1 MSRRS
6 SEETSGKN
14 YDVYQNAEKVKRKNY
29 QKKINKQND
38 ERSHL
43 VRLPGRSNHSRG
55 QHFIKVKHRTANS
68 YPDQRQSTLAFERS
82 VSEATSFSTV
92 TGRDETET
100 VDSPSTSSSGS
111 KRKIKT
117 IKARRHQTE
126 SKNHL
131 IQNKTV
137 SKSGED
143 ISMPTSYIINRTQT
157 STSRQITK
165 GERPSVNVH
174 LTQEDSQASQISNT
188 EGEVRF
194 YETHMQKRVKEFVN
208 YCNRTSMETLIA
220 QYERIQSIKPSKAKA
235 FIGMLPVNH
244 HKNRYSDVYCLDSS
258 RVILYR
264 GAGDYIHANYV
275 RHKVLQND
283 FILTQG
289 PLPNT
294 VNDFWEMVWQE
305 RSGLIFMLC
314 KYIEEHK
321 VKCAEY
327 LPTFQTPIIMHAGIR
342 IELRERNRSKD
353 GNIIITQLLLSR
365 GNVNLTVMHYQWI
378 SWADKQVPV
387 NDYNTPFYLLK
398 KSRISPTCTVV
409 HCSAGIGRSGT
420 LVAIELCLMQLVAG
434 NELVVSDMVTYIRQK
449 RAQSV
454 QTKEQYLY
462 IFRAILEFAVSSHIT
477 CARKINP
484 FAERYRQMCHFDET

>member
-1 MSRRS
+1 MFATYSHLTLTSFSLLSSLPLNDWLLKGLMSRRS

-14 YDVYQNAEKVKRKNY
+14 HKVYQNAKKVKRKNY

-43 VRLPGRSNHSRG
+43 VRIPGPSNHSRR
-55 QHFIKVKHRTANS
+55 QHFIKVKHRIANS

-82 VSEATSFSTV
+82 ISEATTFSTV

-111 KRKIKT
+111 KRKTKAT
-117 IKARRHQTE
+117 KARRHQTE
-126 SKNHL
+126 SKNRL
-131 IQNKTV
+131 IQKTLILIH
-137 SKSGED
+137 SPADSQ
-143 ISMPTSYIINRTQT
+143 STIINLQ
-157 STSRQITK
+157 
-165 GERPSVNVH
+165 
-174 LTQEDSQASQISNT
+174 
-188 EGEVRF
+188 
-194 YETHMQKRVKEFVN
+194 
-208 YCNRTSMETLIA
+208 CNRTSMETLIA
-220 QYERIQSIKPSKAKA
+220 QYERIQTIKPSKAKA

-258 RVILYR
+258 RVILCR
-264 GAGDYIHANYV
+264 GVGDYIHANYV

-327 LPTFQTPIIMHAGIR
+327 LPTLQTRTIMHAGIR
-342 IELRERNRSKD
+342 IELRERNRSKN

-462 IFRAILEFAVSSHIT
+462 IFRALLEFAVSNHIT

-484 FAERYRQMCHFDET
+484 FAERYRQICHFDET

>member
-14 YDVYQNAEKVKRKNY
+14 HKVYQNAKKVKRKNY

-43 VRLPGRSNHSRG
+43 VRIPGPSNHSRR
-55 QHFIKVKHRTANS
+55 QHFIKVKHRIANS

-82 VSEATSFSTV
+82 ISEATTFSTV

-111 KRKIKT
+111 KRKTKAT
-117 IKARRHQTE
+117 KARRHQTE
-126 SKNHL
+126 SKNRL
-131 IQNKTV
+131 IQI
-137 SKSGED
+137 SKSGKD
-143 ISMPTSYIINRTQT
+143 IGTPPSFIINRTQT
-157 STSRQITK
+157 STLRQIAK

-174 LTQEDSQASQISNT
+174 LTQEDSQTSQISNT

-220 QYERIQSIKPSKAKA
+220 QYERIQTIKPSKAKA

-258 RVILYR
+258 RVILCR
-264 GAGDYIHANYV
+264 GVGDYIHANYV

-327 LPTFQTPIIMHAGIR
+327 LPTLQTRTIMHAGIR
-342 IELRERNRSKD
+342 IELRERNRSKN

-462 IFRAILEFAVSSHIT
+462 IFRALLEFAVSNHIT

-484 FAERYRQMCHFDET
+484 FAERYRQICHFDET